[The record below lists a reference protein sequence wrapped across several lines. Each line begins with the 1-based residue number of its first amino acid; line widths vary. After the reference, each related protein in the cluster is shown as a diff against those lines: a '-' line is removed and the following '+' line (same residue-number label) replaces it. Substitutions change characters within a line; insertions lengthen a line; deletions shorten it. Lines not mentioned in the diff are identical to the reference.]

1 MNETYYSV
9 DQISEM
15 LSIHPKTIQRYIR
28 EGRLR
33 ASKIGKSWRVTGHDL
48 SIFMESSKLTV
59 NTKENNTLK
68 KPNKE
73 IKVSSVIDMD
83 VDGVDDALRII
94 NMVTASVNTN
104 YPEYDHPA
112 LHAQYL
118 ESECKVRVTI
128 WGNLQFAQAVLDLIL
143 AITEGIKRSYE
154 FDNNTK

>member
-48 SIFMESSKLTV
+48 SIFMESSKPNV
-59 NTKENNTLK
+59 QSKENHILK
-68 KPNKE
+68 TSNKE
-73 IKVSSVIDMD
+73 IKVSSVIDID
-83 VDGVDDALRII
+83 VDGMEDALRIM
-94 NMVTASVNTN
+94 NTVSAAMNTN
-104 YPEYDHPA
+104 YPEHDHPA

-118 ESECKVRVTI
+118 ESEYKVRVTI
-128 WGNLQFAQAVLDLIL
+128 WGNLNFAQAVLDLIH
-143 AITEGIKRSYE
+143 AVTEGIRHS
-154 FDNNTK
+154 